1 MYYIYKIKN
10 KKTGQCYV
18 GQTISI
24 DERIRSHI
32 SSNKSK
38 IGKDIK
44 RYGKEN
50 FEITVLYIAETL
62 QEANEKEKQYI
73 ISEKAL
79 YPNGYNRNLG
89 GRGLKGQQKIYQ
101 YDINGN
107 LLNIFDNIL
116 LACDSTK
123 TSRTSI
129 LGCIAGTYK
138 KANGYIWLKE
148 SNIDELEKRVKNVAI
163 AKCLIIQYDKDMN
176 EIARYNSCSE
186 AQRKLGLGEK
196 RYKVIFSALDTNK
209 KAFGYYWKRQ

>member
-79 YPNGYNRNLG
+79 YPNGFKR
-89 GRGLKGQQKIYQ
+89 
-101 YDINGN
+101 
-107 LLNIFDNIL
+107 
-116 LACDSTK
+116 ATK
-123 TSRTSI
+123 DLSI
-129 LGCIAGTYK
+129 RHKWKL
-138 KANGYIWLKE
+138 
-148 SNIDELEKRVKNVAI
+148 VKH
-163 AKCLIIQYDKDMN
+163 
-176 EIARYNSCSE
+176 
-186 AQRKLGLGEK
+186 
-196 RYKVIFSALDTNK
+196 F
-209 KAFGYYWKRQ
+209 